1 MFSFC
6 VQSAFLAKNIA
17 AENIVFSAICF
28 PNFSETQWSESHSVM
43 SNSSWPHGLYSP
55 WNSPS
60 QNTGVGRHS
69 LLQGIFLT
77 QGSNPGLPH
86 CRWILYQLS
95 HKGSPSETLCRHQLI
110 WCVTEFCLV
119 RLNWKSCWDAPEIF
133 LSDNV
138 YPSSTLLSA
147 SWNEFVMTDSRAVI
161 LNHEYGCF
169 MLGRMVSWQKSG
181 SQMISWKYQTSSA
194 MLSLTFR
201 YVREKQTS
209 T

>member
-1 MFSFC
+1 
-6 VQSAFLAKNIA
+6 
-17 AENIVFSAICF
+17 
-28 PNFSETQWSESHSVM
+28 M
-43 SNSSWPHGLYSP
+43 SDSWQPHGLYSP
-55 WNSPS
+55 WNSLG
-60 QNTGVGRHS
+60 QNTGVSSLS
-69 LLQGIFLT
+69 LLQGIFPT
-77 QGSNPGLPH
+77 QGSKPGLLN
-86 CRWILYQLS
+86 CGRILYQLS

-169 MLGRMVSWQKSG
+169 MLGRMVS
-181 SQMISWKYQTSSA
+181 
-194 MLSLTFR
+194 
-201 YVREKQTS
+201 
-209 T
+209 